1 VEILRLVV
9 VGMLIAIV
17 ASLGSALYHL
27 ASGKGDS
34 GKMVKA
40 LTWRISLSIALFVL
54 LLFAWWQGWIQ
65 PHDVRPR

>member
-1 VEILRLVV
+1 MDILRLFV

-17 ASLGSALYHL
+17 GSLGSALYHL

-40 LTWRISLSIALFVL
+40 LTWRISLSIVLFLVL
-54 LLFAWWQGWIQ
+54 LLAWWQGWIQ
-65 PHDVRPR
+65 PHDVNPR